1 MIKFQDNEES
11 WGRLDFQ
18 IISRG
23 FFKPYCEYS
32 ILKRDIDWFKSEKY
46 NFVEFDCSK
55 WIDKKT
61 MHDSLHS
68 KFDFPVY
75 YGENW
80 DALQESLNEIEI
92 TENGL
97 VILFD
102 KLDSINIK
110 MAHTLVDIF
119 IRSSQRHLIF
129 SKSLIILIKV
139 ENKSYKLNPFSGI
152 NFGWY

>member
-23 FFKPYCEYS
+23 FFKPYCDYS
-32 ILKRDIDWFKSEKY
+32 VLQKDMDWLKSEKY

-55 WIDKKT
+55 WINKKV
-61 MHDSLHS
+61 MHSCLHS

-92 TENGL
+92 LENGL

-102 KLDSINIK
+102 KLDSINLK
-110 MAHTLVDIF
+110 MAHTLIDIF
-119 IRSSQRHLIF
+119 IYSSRRHLIF
-129 SKSLIILIKV
+129 SKRLLVLIKV
-139 ENKSYKLNPFSGI
+139 KNKNYHLNSFSAI
-152 NFGWY
+152 DFTWY